1 MCLFTRIAAVLIIAF
16 SLAAC
21 STVQVGHDFEIGT
34 FQAKIERGVTT
45 QNQVRAWL
53 GEPIGVG
60 ISQDL
65 SGGRLDEWTY
75 YFAEGK
81 LTDLSSS
88 KMKYLQV
95 KFDNQGIVRAY
106 DWSNSKK

>member
-1 MCLFTRIAAVLIIAF
+1 MCSLSRIAAVLIIAF

>member
-1 MCLFTRIAAVLIIAF
+1 MQVFSRFAAVLLVALSI
-16 SLAAC
+16 AAC

-53 GEPIGVG
+53 GEPMGVG
-60 ISQDL
+60 ISQDP

-81 LTDLSSS
+81 LTDLSRS

-95 KFDNQGIVRAY
+95 KFDAQGIVRAY
-106 DWSNSKK
+106 DWSNSR